1 MSGHVPDYISKGA
14 KVLYKGKEVIVK
26 DWYFTCPCA
35 IGIKQHHPNDDVLM
49 LELKDIGDVPE
60 KNVKPIKTS

>member
-1 MSGHVPDYISKGA
+1 MSGHVPDYISKGVM
-14 KVLYKGKEVIVK
+14 VLYKGKEVTVI
-26 DWYFTCPCA
+26 DWYFTCPYV

-49 LELKDIGDVPE
+49 LKLKDIGDVPE